1 MNDRPPVG
9 TARAAWLLARLR
21 LRRLL
26 NMATVSLRRKS
37 AAGRV
42 ATAGKRRGRWLLPL
56 VMALVMT
63 FAFAHLSHQ
72 IVLNLHCELTP
83 GDVCAGL
90 AGLEERERVAAAAL
104 REAPFSPALARALAM
119 ELCLLWLVALLV
131 PLGSRELAQP
141 DWDLEW
147 LVTLPVR
154 RTGLLW
160 ARVLERTIANPTGWL
175 VVWPAALMIGWHAGL
190 RLLAAP
196 AATAAALALLALA
209 AIARTLVDTGLRLSL
224 APSQLRNLQA
234 AISVAAMPLIYLV
247 IALSTG
253 GNGMTMDWARAWP
266 GWTLWTPPGLV
277 VQCLDARTLP
287 AALGLGTL
295 LALQAA
301 LLLAAG
307 LALLERQLRAGVVAA
322 GSREAARARRPPPAP
337 RHALPGTALQRR
349 ELRLLGR
356 DRAFLVQSLVVPLV
370 IIASQLFFTGRME
383 ALAPLASDSA
393 LLASI
398 AFGLGSYTLLL
409 SAFQTINTEGQ
420 ALWLLYTFPGTL
432 ERMLLEKARL
442 WAVLAMVYPAAVF
455 AAGIAFGPALGADP
469 AGLAALV
476 ARMALV
482 ALGIV
487 LFALIAVALGVFASD
502 PLAQDAGARLRPA
515 WVYLYSILAA
525 LYGFA
530 LYSTAWAHRVAV
542 VALLGALAL
551 ALWQKARDHLPYL
564 LDPASAPP
572 PRVSAADAIVAALLF
587 FAVQAI
593 ALAVLHRGAG
603 PPSLSELA
611 LGLAIGGATVWA
623 LVRFVYWRLGTRGV
637 PVLRHGPVLPAVLAG
652 AAWALP
658 AIAAGALYMLALRH
672 AGIAPLR
679 PDGDIALPLL
689 LAIACVAAPLSE
701 EFIFRGLLFGGL
713 RRSLPVL
720 HAAVASA
727 ALFAVVHP
735 PVAMPPVFV
744 LGLCTAFAYRRN
756 GGLLAPVTTHA
767 LYNAAMIVLQA

>member
-1 MNDRPPVG
+1 MNGFPPVG

-26 NMATVSLRRKS
+26 NLATVSMRRKPDT
-37 AAGRV
+37 GRA

-56 VMALVMT
+56 AMALAMT

-72 IVLNLHCELTP
+72 IVVNLHCELVH
-83 GDVCAGL
+83 GDPCAGYDDVE
-90 AGLEERERVAAAAL
+90 GRERVAGDAMRA
-104 REAPFSPALARALAM
+104 APFSPALAHGLAM

-154 RTGLLW
+154 RKGLLW
-160 ARVLERTIANPTGWL
+160 ARVLERTVTNPTGWL
-175 VVWPAALMIGWHAGL
+175 VLWPAALMIGWHAGL
-190 RLLAAP
+190 RWLAAP
-196 AATAAALALLALA
+196 AATAVALALLALA
-209 AIARTLVDTGLRLSL
+209 AAVRTLVDTGLRLSL

-253 GNGMTMDWARAWP
+253 GNGMTMGWARAWP
-266 GWTLWTPPGLV
+266 GWTLWTPPGLA
-277 VQCLDARTLP
+277 VQWLDARTVP
-287 AALGLGTL
+287 AALGFGAL

-301 LLLAAG
+301 ALLGAG
-307 LALLERQLRAGVVAA
+307 LALLERQLSAGVVAA
-322 GSREAARARRPPPAP
+322 SSREAARVQRPPPP
-337 RHALPGTALQRR
+337 SRRLLPGTALQRR

-356 DRAFLVQSLVVPLV
+356 DRTFLVQSLVVPLV
-370 IIASQLFFTGRME
+370 IIGSQLFFTGRMD
-383 ALAPLASDSA
+383 AMTQLATDGA

-398 AFGLGSYTLLL
+398 AFGLGSYVLLL

-420 ALWLLYTFPGTL
+420 SLWLLYTFPGTL

-442 WAVLAMVYPAAVF
+442 WAVLAMLYPAAVF
-455 AAGIAFGPALGADP
+455 V
-469 AGLAALV
+469 AGLVFAPAIDAGLV
-476 ARMALV
+476 ARIVLV
-482 ALGIV
+482 MLGIPM
-487 LFALIAVALGVFASD
+487 FALIAVALGVFASD
-502 PLAQDAGARLRPA
+502 PLAQEAGARVRPTY
-515 WVYLYSILAA
+515 VYLYSILAA

-530 LYSTAWAHRVAV
+530 LYTTAWAHRVAV
-542 VALLGALAL
+542 VVLLAALAL

-572 PRVSAADAIVAALLF
+572 PRVSAADAMIAALLF

-593 ALAVLHRGAG
+593 ALAVIHRGDG

-611 LGLAIGGATVWA
+611 LGLAVSGATVWA
-623 LVRFVYWRLGTRGV
+623 LVRFVYWRMGTSGV
-637 PVLRHGPVLPAVLAG
+637 PVLRHGPVLPAVLSG

-658 AIAAGALYMLALRH
+658 AIAAGVLYMFAVRH
-672 AGIAPLR
+672 FGIAQLK
-679 PDGDIALPLL
+679 PDGTIAMPLL
-689 LAIACVAAPLSE
+689 LGIACVAAPLSE

-713 RRSLPVL
+713 RRSLPAAP
-720 HAAVASA
+720 AAVASA

-735 PVAMPPVFV
+735 PVSMLPVFV
-744 LGLCTAFAYRRN
+744 LGLCTAFAYGRN
-756 GGLLAPVTTHA
+756 GGLLAPVITHA
-767 LYNAAMIVLQA
+767 VYNAAMIFLQT